1 MNDKSNIALPEAP
14 ASQTIKIAY
23 KGAEILLTQ
32 RDLEV
37 KMLPFLEQAK
47 KVIDWAMDNGF
58 EAPKKF
64 GGGFKKEPE
73 YVGDRVCPIDGG
85 KLIKPT
91 NPRAPIKCENQKY
104 DFRTKITSG
113 CTFTEWPNQQKTD
126 EIPERQISEEDYGD
140 Y

>member
-1 MNDKSNIALPEAP
+1 METKLPEAP

-47 KVIDWAMDNGF
+47 KVIDWAMENGF

-73 YVGDRVCPIDGG
+73 YVPDRKCPTCGNQLVFATKKDGT
-85 KLIKPT
+85 KF
-91 NPRAPIKCENQKY
+91 IKCSTNKWNS
-104 DFRTKITSG
+104 FTKQAEG
-113 CTFTEWPNQQKTD
+113 CSFVEWPEKK
-126 EIPERQISEEDYGD
+126 IPERQVSEEDYGYD
-140 Y
+140 L